1 MKFGIKWQRAFRRK
15 RLKMVICMHIAPEQ
29 GQKNVYVIWS
39 RCFTSYFVF
48 YCCGSITA
56 VGEERAN
63 LSVIVYV
70 IMCFL
75 FGEVSFS
82 Y

>member
-1 MKFGIKWQRAFRRK
+1 MKFGINWQRAFRRK
-15 RLKMVICMHIAPEQ
+15 RLKMVICMHIAPEH

-48 YCCGSITA
+48 YCCGSIIS

-75 FGEVSFS
+75 FGKVSFS